1 MSVLIQRISNT
12 KMTVSIV
19 IGLIISSFGLPGLS
33 SSTAPDCLA
42 LIILYWAML
51 GGDHGPRLST
61 VFVLG
66 MVVDFLGGQIVGIHA
81 LKYLCLV
88 ALAVQFSSRFRMS
101 ARLNRTVFV
110 VLTVLALEVISQGLV
125 SLHVGAS
132 MDMGRLVAVA
142 AWGMTWSLVEF
153 ILEKNYLRVDRL

>member
-51 GGDHGPRLST
+51 GGDHGPRLGT

-110 VLTVLALEVISQGLV
+110 VLTVLALEVISHGLV
-125 SLHVGAS
+125 SLYVGTS
-132 MDMGRLVAVA
+132 MDMGQLVAVA

-153 ILEKNYLRVDRL
+153 ILEKNYSRVDR

>member
-1 MSVLIQRISNT
+1 MSVLIQRISNI

-125 SLHVGAS
+125 SLYAGAS

-153 ILEKNYLRVDRL
+153 ILEKNYSRVDR

>member
-1 MSVLIQRISNT
+1 MSLLIERVSNT

-61 VFVLG
+61 VFLLG
-66 MVVDFLGGQIVGIHA
+66 IVVDFLGGQIVGVHA

-88 ALAVQFSSRFRMS
+88 ALAMQFSSRFRMS
-101 ARLNRTVFV
+101 ARLNKTVFV
-110 VLTVLALEVISQGLV
+110 VLTVLALEVISHGLV
-125 SLHVGAS
+125 SLYVG
-132 MDMGRLVAVA
+132 
-142 AWGMTWSLVEF
+142 
-153 ILEKNYLRVDRL
+153 DRKSVV

>member
-101 ARLNRTVFV
+101 ARLNRAVFV
-110 VLTVLALEVISQGLV
+110 ILTVLALEVISQGLV
-125 SLHVGAS
+125 SLYFGAS

-153 ILEKNYLRVDRL
+153 ILEKNYSRVDR

>member
-88 ALAVQFSSRFRMS
+88 ALAVQLSSRFRMS

-110 VLTVLALEVISQGLV
+110 VLTVLALEVIAQGLV
-125 SLHVGAS
+125 SLYVGAS

-142 AWGMTWSLVEF
+142 GWGMTWSLVEF
-153 ILEKNYLRVDRL
+153 ILEKNYSRVDR

>member
-88 ALAVQFSSRFRMS
+88 ALAVQFGSRFRMS

-110 VLTVLALEVISQGLV
+110 VLTVLALEVISHGLV
-125 SLHVGAS
+125 SLYVGAS

-142 AWGMTWSLVEF
+142 VWGMTWSLVEF
-153 ILEKNYLRVDRL
+153 TLEKNYSRVDR

>member
-1 MSVLIQRISNT
+1 MSVLMQRISNT

-51 GGDHGPRLST
+51 GGDHGPRLSA

-125 SLHVGAS
+125 SLYFGAS

-153 ILEKNYLRVDRL
+153 ILEKNYSRVDR

>member
-33 SSTAPDCLA
+33 SSTAPDCVA
-42 LIILYWAML
+42 LIILYGAML

-66 MVVDFLGGQIVGIHA
+66 MAVDLLGVQIVVIHA

-125 SLHVGAS
+125 SLYVGAS

-153 ILEKNYLRVDRL
+153 ILEKNYSRVDR

>member
-33 SSTAPDCLA
+33 SSTAPDFLA

-88 ALAVQFSSRFRMS
+88 ALAVQFGSRFRMS

-110 VLTVLALEVISQGLV
+110 GLTVLALEVISHGLV
-125 SLHVGAS
+125 SLYVGAS
-132 MDMGRLVAVA
+132 MDMGRLVAVV

-153 ILEKNYLRVDRL
+153 TLEKNYSRVDR

>member
-12 KMTVSIV
+12 KITVSIV

-125 SLHVGAS
+125 SLYVGAS

-142 AWGMTWSLVEF
+142 GWGMTWSLVEF
-153 ILEKNYLRVDRL
+153 IFEKNYSRVDR

>member
-1 MSVLIQRISNT
+1 MSVLIQRISNK

-125 SLHVGAS
+125 SLYVGAS

-153 ILEKNYLRVDRL
+153 ILDKNYSRVDR

>member
-1 MSVLIQRISNT
+1 MSVLIQRISNI

-125 SLHVGAS
+125 SLYVGAS

-153 ILEKNYLRVDRL
+153 ILDKNYSRVDR

>member
-33 SSTAPDCLA
+33 SSTAPDFLA

-88 ALAVQFSSRFRMS
+88 ALAVQFGSRFRMS

-110 VLTVLALEVISQGLV
+110 VLTVLALEVISHGLV
-125 SLHVGAS
+125 SLYVGTS
-132 MDMGRLVAVA
+132 MDMGQLVAVA

-153 ILEKNYLRVDRL
+153 TLEKNYSRVDR

>member
-1 MSVLIQRISNT
+1 
-12 KMTVSIV
+12 
-19 IGLIISSFGLPGLS
+19 
-33 SSTAPDCLA
+33 
-42 LIILYWAML
+42 
-51 GGDHGPRLST
+51 
-61 VFVLG
+61 

-125 SLHVGAS
+125 SLYVGAS

-153 ILEKNYLRVDRL
+153 ILEKNYSRVDR

>member
-19 IGLIISSFGLPGLS
+19 IGLIISSFGLPGFS

-125 SLHVGAS
+125 SLYVGAS

-153 ILEKNYLRVDRL
+153 ILEKNYSRADR

>member
-51 GGDHGPRLST
+51 GGDHGPRLGT

-66 MVVDFLGGQIVGIHA
+66 MVVDFLGGQIWYPC
-81 LKYLCLV
+81 LKIFVSGRISC
-88 ALAVQFSSRFRMS
+88 AVQ
-101 ARLNRTVFV
+101 
-110 VLTVLALEVISQGLV
+110 
-125 SLHVGAS
+125 
-132 MDMGRLVAVA
+132 
-142 AWGMTWSLVEF
+142 
-153 ILEKNYLRVDRL
+153 

>member
-51 GGDHGPRLST
+51 GGDHGQRLST

-88 ALAVQFSSRFRMS
+88 ALAVQLSSRFRMS

-110 VLTVLALEVISQGLV
+110 VLTVLALEVIAQGLV
-125 SLHVGAS
+125 SLYVGAS

-142 AWGMTWSLVEF
+142 GWGMTWSLVEF
-153 ILEKNYLRVDRL
+153 ILEKNYSRVDR

>member
-66 MVVDFLGGQIVGIHA
+66 MVVDFLGGQIVGIHT

-125 SLHVGAS
+125 SLYVGAS

-153 ILEKNYLRVDRL
+153 ILDKNYSRVDR

>member
-1 MSVLIQRISNT
+1 MSVLIQRISNI

-110 VLTVLALEVISQGLV
+110 VLTVLALEVIPHGLV
-125 SLHVGAS
+125 SLYVGAS
-132 MDMGRLVAVA
+132 MDMDRLVAVA

-153 ILEKNYLRVDRL
+153 ILDKNYSRVDR

>member
-66 MVVDFLGGQIVGIHA
+66 MVVDFFRGPNSWYPCPKIFVSGRIS
-81 LKYLCLV
+81 C
-88 ALAVQFSSRFRMS
+88 AVQ
-101 ARLNRTVFV
+101 
-110 VLTVLALEVISQGLV
+110 
-125 SLHVGAS
+125 
-132 MDMGRLVAVA
+132 
-142 AWGMTWSLVEF
+142 
-153 ILEKNYLRVDRL
+153 

>member
-1 MSVLIQRISNT
+1 MSLLIERVSNT

-61 VFVLG
+61 VFLLG
-66 MVVDFLGGQIVGIHA
+66 IVVDFLGGQIVGIHA
-81 LKYLCLV
+81 FKYLCLV
-88 ALAVQFSSRFRMS
+88 ALAMQFSSRFRMS
-101 ARLNRTVFV
+101 ARLNKTVFV
-110 VLTVLALEVISQGLV
+110 VLTVLALEVISHGLV
-125 SLHVGAS
+125 SLYVGAS

-153 ILEKNYLRVDRL
+153 TLEKNYSRVDR

>member
-1 MSVLIQRISNT
+1 MSVLIQRISNI

-33 SSTAPDCLA
+33 SSTAPDFLA

-66 MVVDFLGGQIVGIHA
+66 MVVDLLGGQIVGIHA

-125 SLHVGAS
+125 SLYVGAS

-142 AWGMTWSLVEF
+142 AWGMTWSLVEV
-153 ILEKNYLRVDRL
+153 ILEKNYSRVDR

>member
-51 GGDHGPRLST
+51 GGDHGSRLSA

-125 SLHVGAS
+125 SLYVGAS

-153 ILEKNYLRVDRL
+153 ILEKNYSRVDR

>member
-125 SLHVGAS
+125 SLYFGVS

-153 ILEKNYLRVDRL
+153 ILEKNYSRVDR